1 MKYFWLVQMAQA
13 ARPKIEHTGLWDF
26 TRALAREFDYGMGIV
41 LFGPIAILAW
51 LPIIKAFHA
60 RFLFNEAFKRH
71 LQIQPILAG
80 KKKKHRT

>member
-71 LQIQPILAG
+71 LDR
-80 KKKKHRT
+80 KSVV